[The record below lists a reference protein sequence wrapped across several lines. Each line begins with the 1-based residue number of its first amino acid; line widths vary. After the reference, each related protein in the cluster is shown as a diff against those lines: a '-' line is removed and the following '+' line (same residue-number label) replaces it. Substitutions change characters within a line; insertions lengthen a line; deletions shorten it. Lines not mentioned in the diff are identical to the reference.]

1 MEEELITLTRS
12 ELQSLIS
19 GNAKALIMVK
29 PSTATL
35 LFKNSAID
43 SSDIRLINENYSPSR
58 INNLEGY
65 GGSTFSKHQTFN
77 YDSSFGRRRL
87 INNGPYSN
95 GIHDLIR
102 KLTLAIMGET
112 LNKNLSYEDWDEA
125 RDDYIQIKRL
135 FLKLYQKRLDNLFN
149 DSKRR

>member
-12 ELQSLIS
+12 ELQSLMS
-19 GNAKALIMVK
+19 GNAKALITAK

-35 LFKNSAID
+35 LFRNSAID
-43 SSDIRLINENYSPSR
+43 SSDIRLINEKYGFSR
-58 INNLEGY
+58 INNLASY

-77 YDSSFGRRRL
+77 YDGSFERKRL

-112 LNKNLSYEDWDEA
+112 LNKNLSYEDWNEA
-125 RDDYIQIKRL
+125 RNDYIQIKRL
-135 FLKLYQKRLDNLFN
+135 FLKLYQKRLDNLF
-149 DSKRR
+149 DD